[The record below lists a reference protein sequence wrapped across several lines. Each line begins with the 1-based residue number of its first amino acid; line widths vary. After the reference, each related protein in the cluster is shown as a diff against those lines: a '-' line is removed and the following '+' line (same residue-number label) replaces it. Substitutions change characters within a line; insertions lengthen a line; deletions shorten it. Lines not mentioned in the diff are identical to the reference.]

1 MATQSPPIVSLQ
13 QPKDI
18 SITDIEAELLQIW
31 QSYGSAGEYGDFPS
45 AIRAS
50 TFSLI
55 VYEPGET
62 QQLLAALGYY
72 TGPIDGI
79 VGPRM
84 VSALKAAQKAYGL
97 PRTGKAD
104 DSTKAKLREEY
115 SERLKN
121 GMANSTEQAERLQYS
136 PDLEGSGLADAI
148 AASNPCRI
156 IALCPIAGE
165 DQGVTAQVSASCP
178 VQKHSQSTLV
188 CCEYI
193 TLRGTAAALE
203 RNAGMISELVI
214 GELPKFLWWKGTPDP
229 DYGLF
234 KRLAALSNSV
244 IIDSSSFNDAETEL
258 LQIQNL
264 IEQGIGIADLNWRRL
279 AAWQEL
285 TAEAFDPP
293 ERRAALKEV
302 DQVTIDY
309 EKGNQ
314 AQALMFLGW
323 LASRLKWRPVSYQT
337 EGGDYD
343 ISRVRFI
350 TSEQRTVE
358 AELAGVPVADA
369 GEIAGDMIS
378 LRLGSTNQEADCCT
392 VLCSETIG
400 CMRMEAGGGAQACR
414 IQQVTP
420 LFDQKTEHLLSQQLQ
435 RWGREVLY
443 EESLAVT
450 AEMLKFKAES

>member
-13 QPKDI
+13 TPKDV
-18 SITDIEAELLQIW
+18 SIADIEGELRQIW

-55 VYEPGET
+55 VYEPEET

-79 VGPRM
+79 LGPRM

-97 PRTGKAD
+97 PRTGSAD
-104 DSTKAKLREEY
+104 EATKAKLREEY
-115 SERLKN
+115 AVKLQQGATTSGQGAEQLK
-121 GMANSTEQAERLQYS
+121 YS
-136 PDLEGSGLADAI
+136 PDLEGSTLADAI

-156 IALCPIAGE
+156 IALCPIAGDDE
-165 DQGVTAQVSASCP
+165 GVTAQVSASCP
-178 VQKHSQSTLV
+178 VQKHSQSTLI

-193 TLRGTAAALE
+193 TLRGRADALE
-203 RNAGMISELVI
+203 RNAGMIAALAI
-214 GELPKFLWWKGTPDP
+214 GELPQFLWWKGTPDP
-229 DYGLF
+229 EYSLF
-234 KRLAALSNSV
+234 KRLADISNNV
-244 IIDSSSFNDAETEL
+244 IIDSSSFNGETEL
-258 LQIQNL
+258 LKIQTL
-264 IEQGIGIADLNWRRL
+264 IEQGIAIADLNWRRL

-293 ERRAALKEV
+293 ERRAALKDV

-309 EKGNQ
+309 EKGNLT
-314 AQALMFLGW
+314 QALMFLGW
-323 LASRLKWRPVSYQT
+323 LASRLKWHPVSYEK
-337 EGGDYD
+337 EGGEYD
-343 ISRVRFI
+343 IRRVRF
-350 TSEQRTVE
+350 TTQDQRPVE
-358 AELAGVPVADA
+358 AELAAIPVADV
-369 GEIAGDMIS
+369 GEVAGDLIS
-378 LRLGSTNQEADCCT
+378 IRLGSTNQEANCCT
-392 VLCSETIG
+392 VLCSETAG
-400 CMRMEAGGGAQACR
+400 CMRMEAGGGAQSCR

-450 AEMLKFKAES
+450 AEVLKLAS

>member
-1 MATQSPPIVSLQ
+1 MATQSPPIVSIQ
-13 QPKDI
+13 PPKDI
-18 SITDIEAELLQIW
+18 SISDIEAELHQIW
-31 QSYGSAGEYGDFPS
+31 QSYGGSGEYGDFPS

-55 VYEPGET
+55 VYEPEET

-84 VSALKAAQKAYGL
+84 VAALKAAQKAYGL
-97 PRTGKAD
+97 PRTGTAD
-104 DSTKAKLREEY
+104 DATKAKVREEY
-115 SERLKN
+115 TERLKD
-121 GMANSTEQAERLQYS
+121 GAVGSTAEAERLQYS
-136 PDLEGSGLADAI
+136 PDIEASGLADAI

-156 IALCPIAGE
+156 IALCPMAGE
-165 DQGVTAQVSASCP
+165 DVGVTVQVSASCP
-178 VQKHSQSTLV
+178 IHKQGQSTLV

-203 RNAGMISELVI
+203 RNAGMISELMI
-214 GELPKFLWWKGTPDP
+214 GDLPKFLWWKGTPDP

-234 KRLAALSNSV
+234 KRLANQSNSI
-244 IIDSSSFNDAETEL
+244 IIDSSSFNKTEPEL
-258 LQIQNL
+258 LQMYEL
-264 IEQGIGIADLNWRRL
+264 IAHGTAIADLNWRRL
-279 AAWQEL
+279 APWQEL

-309 EKGNQ
+309 EQGNQ

-343 ISRVRFI
+343 IRRVRF
-350 TSEQRTVE
+350 TSPDQHTIE
-358 AELAGVPVADA
+358 AELAGIPVADV
-369 GEIAGDMIS
+369 GEIAGDLIS
-378 LRLGSTNQEADCCT
+378 LRLGSTNNEADCCT
-392 VLCSETIG
+392 VLCSETMG

-450 AEMLKFKAES
+450 AEMLKLANR

>member
-13 QPKDI
+13 KPKDVSI
-18 SITDIEAELLQIW
+18 SDVEAELRQIW
-31 QSYGSAGEYGDFPS
+31 QSYGTSSEYGDFPS

-84 VSALKAAQKAYGL
+84 VAALKAAQKAYGL
-97 PRTGKAD
+97 PRTGMAD
-104 DSTKAKLREEY
+104 ETTKAKLREEY
-115 SERLKN
+115 TEKLQK
-121 GMANSTEQAERLQYS
+121 GVTTSTEGAEQLKYS
-136 PDLEGSGLADAI
+136 PDLEASGLADAI

-165 DQGVTAQVSASCP
+165 DEGLTAQVSASCP

-193 TLRGTAAALE
+193 TLRGTATALE

-214 GELPKFLWWKGTPDP
+214 GELPKFIWWKGTPDP
-229 DYGLF
+229 EYGLF
-234 KRLAALSNSV
+234 KRLASLSNSV
-244 IIDSSSFNDAETEL
+244 IIDSSSFNEAETDL

-264 IEQGIGIADLNWRRL
+264 IEQEIAIADLNWRRL

-358 AELAGVPVADA
+358 AELAGVPVADV

-392 VLCSETIG
+392 VLCSETTG
-400 CMRMEAGGGAQACR
+400 CMRMEAGGGAQSCR

-443 EESLAVT
+443 EESMAVT
-450 AEMLKFKAES
+450 AELLQLANG

>member
-13 QPKDI
+13 KPKDVSI
-18 SITDIEAELLQIW
+18 SDIEAELRQIW
-31 QSYGSAGEYGDFPS
+31 HSYGSAGEYGDFPS

-55 VYEPGET
+55 VYEPEET

-84 VSALKAAQKAYGL
+84 VAALKAAQKAYGL
-97 PRTGKAD
+97 SRTGTAD
-104 DSTKAKLREEY
+104 ETTKAKLREEY
-115 SERLKN
+115 TEKLKN
-121 GMANSTEQAERLQYS
+121 GATASSEGTQQLKYS

-156 IALCPIAGE
+156 IALCPIAGDDE
-165 DQGVTAQVSASCP
+165 GVTAQVSASCP
-178 VQKHSQSTLV
+178 VQKQSQSTLV

-203 RNAGMISELVI
+203 RNAGMILALAI

-234 KRLAALSNSV
+234 KRLADLSNSI
-244 IIDSSSFNDAETEL
+244 IIDSSSFNDVDAEL
-258 LQIQNL
+258 LQIQGL
-264 IEQGIGIADLNWRRL
+264 IEQGSGLADLNWRRL
-279 AAWQEL
+279 APWQEL

-293 ERRAALKEV
+293 ERRAALQEV
-302 DQVTIDY
+302 DRVTIDY
-309 EKGNQ
+309 EKGNS

-323 LASRLKWRPVSYQT
+323 LASRLNWRPVSYQK

-343 ISRVRFI
+343 IARVQF
-350 TSEQRTVE
+350 TTQDQRSVE
-358 AELAGVPVADA
+358 AELAAIPVADV
-369 GEIAGDMIS
+369 GEVAGDMIS
-378 LRLGSTNQEADCCT
+378 LRLGSTNQQADCCT
-392 VLCSETIG
+392 VLCSETTG

-420 LFDQKTEHLLSQQLQ
+420 LFDQKTEQLLSQQLQ

-450 AEMLKFKAES
+450 AEILKLAN

>member
-13 QPKDI
+13 QPKDVSI
-18 SITDIEAELLQIW
+18 SDIEAELLQIW
-31 QSYGSAGEYGDFPS
+31 QSYGASSEYGDFPS

-84 VSALKAAQKAYGL
+84 VAALKAAQKAHGL
-97 PRTGKAD
+97 PKTGHAD
-104 DSTKAKLREEY
+104 DITKAKLREEY
-115 SERLKN
+115 AAKLQKTEKT
-121 GMANSTEQAERLQYS
+121 STEETKQLKYS

-156 IALCPIAGE
+156 IALCPTAGDDE
-165 DQGVTAQVSASCP
+165 GVTAQVSASCP
-178 VQKHSQSTLV
+178 VQKHGLSTLV

-193 TLRGTAAALE
+193 TLRGTADALE
-203 RNAGMISELVI
+203 RNAGMILELVI

-229 DYGLF
+229 EYSLF
-234 KRLAALSNSV
+234 KRLASLSNSV
-244 IIDSSSFNDAETEL
+244 IIDSSSFNDAEAEL
-258 LQIQNL
+258 LQIQSL

-279 AAWQEL
+279 SAWQEL

-302 DQVTIDY
+302 DRVTIDY
-309 EKGNQ
+309 EKGNL
-314 AQALMFLGW
+314 AQTLMFLGW
-323 LASRLKWRPVSYQT
+323 LASRLQWRPVSYQK

-343 ISRVRFI
+343 ISRVRFT
-350 TSEQRTVE
+350 TSDQRTIE
-358 AELAGVPVADA
+358 AELAGVPVADV
-369 GEIAGDMIS
+369 GEVAGDMIS

-392 VLCSETIG
+392 VLCSETTG
-400 CMRMEAGGGAQACR
+400 CMRMEAGGGAQSCR

-420 LFDQKTEHLLSQQLQ
+420 LFDQKTEQLLSQQLQ

-443 EESLAVT
+443 EESLSVT
-450 AEMLKFKAES
+450 AEMLKLKAEG

>member
-1 MATQSPPIVSLQ
+1 MATQSPPIVSIQ
-13 QPKDI
+13 SPKDI
-18 SITDIEAELLQIW
+18 SLGEIDAELRQIW
-31 QSYGSAGEYGDFPS
+31 QSYGASSEYGDFPS

-55 VYEPGET
+55 VYEPEET

-79 VGPRM
+79 LGPRM
-84 VSALKAAQKAYGL
+84 VSALKAAQKSYGL
-97 PRTGKAD
+97 PRTGRAD
-104 DSTKAKLREEY
+104 DATKAKLREEY
-115 SERLKN
+115 TERLKN
-121 GMANSTEQAERLQYS
+121 GAASSAAESERLQYS

-165 DQGVTAQVSASCP
+165 DEGVTVQVSASCP
-178 VQKHSQSTLV
+178 VQKQSQSTLV
-188 CCEYI
+188 CCEYL

-203 RNAGMISELVI
+203 RNGGMISELMI

-234 KRLAALSNSV
+234 KRLASDSNSV
-244 IIDSSSFNDAETEL
+244 IIDSSSFNTTEPEL
-258 LQIQNL
+258 LQVHDL
-264 IEQGIGIADLNWRRL
+264 MTQGIALADLNWRRL

-293 ERRAALKEV
+293 ERRAAIKEV
-302 DQVTIDY
+302 DKVTIDY
-309 EKGNQ
+309 EQGNQ

-323 LASRLKWRPVSYQT
+323 LASRLQWRPVSYQK

-343 ISRVRFI
+343 IRRVRF
-350 TSEQRTVE
+350 TSLEQHTVE
-358 AELAGVPVADA
+358 AELAGVPVADV
-369 GEIAGDMIS
+369 GEIPGDLIS
-378 LRLGSTNQEADCCT
+378 LRLGSTNMEADCCT
-392 VLCSETIG
+392 VLCSETTG
-400 CMRMEAGGGAQACR
+400 CMRMEAGGGAQSCR

-420 LFDQKTEHLLSQQLQ
+420 LFDQKTEQLLSQQLQ

-450 AEMLKFKAES
+450 AEILKLAS